1 MISNRCDKMF
11 SEKEGQYAVRKAR
24 ETIQRVLN
32 DEEPI
37 TADAEGNFLKDC
49 GVFVTLNTF
58 PNHKLR
64 GCIGYPEPVQPLINS
79 LVDSAISAATR
90 DPRFHQVKSK
100 ELENI
105 VVEVSLLTPPE
116 QIKVKKVTQILDE
129 IKVGRDGLI
138 IERRPYRGLLLPQVP
153 VEHNW
158 EAEEF
163 LQHTCMKAGLPADT
177 WVEKGT
183 KIFRFQAEIFTEME
197 PGGKIIRKDLG

>member
-1 MISNRCDKMF
+1 MF
-11 SEKEGQYAVRKAR
+11 SEEEGQYAVKKAR
-24 ETIQRVLN
+24 ETIRRFLN
-32 DEEPI
+32 NEEPV
-37 TADAEGNFLKDC
+37 TSDAEGNFLKNC

-58 PNHKLR
+58 PNHNLR
-64 GCIGYPEPVQPLINS
+64 GCIGYPEPVQPLIQS

-90 DPRFHQVKSK
+90 DPRFNKVKSR
-100 ELENI
+100 ELDNI

-116 QIKVKKVTQILDE
+116 LIEAKRVTGILDE

-158 EAEEF
+158 ATEEF
-163 LQHTCMKAGLPADT
+163 LQHTCTKAGLPTEA

-183 KIFRFQAEIFTEME
+183 KIYRFQAEIFTEME
-197 PGGKIIRKDLG
+197 PGGKIIRKELG